1 MMFHSELEKM
11 YQAWQQGNSQFV
23 HDWAYF
29 VQYAAR
35 WNKVSYEEMLQVLQ
49 QCKWFKQK

>member
-1 MMFHSELEKM
+1 MMYHCELEKM
-11 YQAWQQGNSQFV
+11 YQAWQQGNDQYV

-35 WNKVSYEEMLQVLQ
+35 WNKVSYEEMLQTLQ
-49 QCKWFKQK
+49 QYRWFKQ